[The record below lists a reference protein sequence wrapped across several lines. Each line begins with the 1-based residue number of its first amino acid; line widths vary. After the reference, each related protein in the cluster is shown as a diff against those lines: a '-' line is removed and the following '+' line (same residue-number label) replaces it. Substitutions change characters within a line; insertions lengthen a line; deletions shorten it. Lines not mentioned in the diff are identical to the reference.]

1 MPLYVQR
8 QCRRVIPHFSPHMVA
23 PQLHDPPATVE
34 TRRSLDAWVAMGAAL
49 RARVPLVV
57 DEEAGVYMYHMAA
70 EGRHGHSPGFQRVGA
85 ANGDILSLEAAVQG
99 PFLLH
104 YLSRLP
110 NHPH

>member
-1 MPLYVQR
+1 MSHQ
-8 QCRRVIPHFSPHMVA
+8 
-23 PQLHDPPATVE
+23 VE

-49 RARVPLVV
+49 RVHVRLVE
-57 DEEAGVYMYHMAA
+57 EEAGVYMYHMAA

-85 ANGDILSLEAAVQG
+85 ANWDILSLEAAVQG
-99 PFLLH
+99 PFLLLH